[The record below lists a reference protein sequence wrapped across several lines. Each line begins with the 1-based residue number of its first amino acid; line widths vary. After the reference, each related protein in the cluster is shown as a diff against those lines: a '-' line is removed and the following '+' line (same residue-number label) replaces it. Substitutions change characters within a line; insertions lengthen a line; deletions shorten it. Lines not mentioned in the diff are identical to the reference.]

1 MNQNELKKEIQ
12 SYQFAA
18 YDMLLFLDTHPGDK
32 KGFAIY
38 KSLVK
43 MVRELVE
50 EYQQKYGPLTA
61 DAAADYTEFK
71 WTESPWPWE
80 KGGNA

>member
-18 YDMLLFLDTHPGDK
+18 YDMLLFLDTHPDDK

-43 MVRELVE
+43 KVRELVE
-50 EYQQKYGPLTA
+50 AYQQKYGPLSA
-61 DAAADYTEFK
+61 DCAADYSEFN
-71 WTESPWPWE
+71 WIESPWPWE
-80 KGGNA
+80 KGGNS

>member
-1 MNQNELKKEIQ
+1 MNQNELKKQIQ
-12 SYQFAA
+12 SYCFAA
-18 YDMLLFLDTHPGDK
+18 HDMLLYLDTHPEDK

-38 KSLVK
+38 KALIQKS
-43 MVRELVE
+43 RELKE
-50 EYQQKYGPLTA
+50 MYQQKYGPLTA
-61 DAAADYTEFK
+61 DAAADYTEFN